1 MSENQMISLQ
11 LPEELVAKMDAKA
24 KAEYKTRT
32 EYIKDLVI
40 ADLKQPALLLQ

>member
-11 LPEELVAKMDAKA
+11 LPEELVTKMDAKA
-24 KAEYKTRT
+24 KGEYKTRT

-40 ADLKQPALLLQ
+40 ADLKQPILSL